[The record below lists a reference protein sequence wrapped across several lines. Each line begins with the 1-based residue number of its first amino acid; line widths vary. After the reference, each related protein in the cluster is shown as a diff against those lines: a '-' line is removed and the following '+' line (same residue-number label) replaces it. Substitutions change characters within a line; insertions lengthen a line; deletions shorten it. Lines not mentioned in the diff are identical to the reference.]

1 MNTLSI
7 KNLGDYEDLYMQS
20 DTSLLTDVFENLLT
34 MCLKFPERD
43 ACHFY
48 IGPKLKW
55 IKTLNKTKTKLNL
68 LKNIN
73 LLLIVR
79 KGDISCIKTKIT
91 CVERHS
97 EKVTVNGLAWDERTK
112 FTEAGVEYSEKL

>member
-1 MNTLSI
+1 
-7 KNLGDYEDLYMQS
+7 MQS

-34 MCLKFPERD
+34 MCLKLPERD

-79 KGDISCIKTKIT
+79 KGDIPCIKK
-91 CVERHS
+91 
-97 EKVTVNGLAWDERTK
+97 K
-112 FTEAGVEYSEKL
+112 